1 MSPHPQLLQQAL
13 QAALCADRS
22 VPGLLKPGSRLDVYV
37 NAYRARLM
45 AALHDNHEVLYR
57 AMGEEAFEALAL
69 AYLEAHPSPHRS
81 IRWFGDGLADFMA
94 GAYAEQLDHPALI
107 DIARMDWA
115 LRGAFDA
122 ADSEP
127 LTAADLGS
135 LSPEDWPGLQ
145 LSLQPGTA
153 LLALDW
159 VIEPAWAQLRAADSD
174 TDLPELEAPVAGRH
188 VLLIWRQGLE
198 TRWRALPLLEAAL
211 LEALHA
217 GASFAALCE
226 TAAQGEGEAGAAQ
239 AVVAC
244 LQQWLAD
251 ELLQSRI
258 SVAEA

>member
-1 MSPHPQLLQQAL
+1 MRDRYQQAL
-13 QAALCADRS
+13 QSAICSSMAA
-22 VPGLLKPGSRLDVYV
+22 PGLLKPGSRLDVYA
-37 NAYRARLM
+37 NAYRARLI

-81 IRWFGDGLADFMA
+81 IRWFGDGLAGFMA
-94 GAYAEQLDHPALI
+94 GAGAEQLDHPALI

-127 LTAADLGS
+127 LTAADLAS
-135 LSPEDWPGLQ
+135 LAPEDWPGLQ
-145 LSLQPGTA
+145 LRLQAGTA
-153 LLALDW
+153 LLAMDW
-159 VIEPAWAQLRAADSD
+159 VIEPAWALLRAAESD
-174 TDLPELEAPVAGRH
+174 TDLPELAAPVAGSH
-188 VLLIWRQGLE
+188 GLLVWRQGLE
-198 TRWRALPLLEAAL
+198 TRWRALPPLEATL
-211 LEALHA
+211 LEALQA

-226 TAAQGEGEAGAAQ
+226 AAAQSEGEAAAAA

-251 ELLQSRI
+251 ELLDSRI